1 MYYIFLG
8 VIFGIVF
15 LVTISIVLF
24 GVSHRSKNNRENVQE
39 LNQKARETFD
49 AQGFVAEQIFVLDDS
64 TTTETSNED
73 KKFFAINAAEKKI
86 GFIDYENSKIL
97 IVNFGDILDFEVY
110 ENNVKGFSGANI
122 GLGLSVFGAREE
134 TQCKDLRLIITLKN
148 YANCNIVYDL
158 IGNTF
163 MNVGIAKESSVYKK
177 VLASLQ
183 KVVSFL
189 KIIKEENSK
198 TGL

>member
-73 KKFFAINAAEKKI
+73 KKFFAINATEK
-86 GFIDYENSKIL
+86 
-97 IVNFGDILDFEVY
+97 
-110 ENNVKGFSGANI
+110 
-122 GLGLSVFGAREE
+122 R
-134 TQCKDLRLIITLKN
+134 
-148 YANCNIVYDL
+148 
-158 IGNTF
+158 
-163 MNVGIAKESSVYKK
+163 
-177 VLASLQ
+177 
-183 KVVSFL
+183 
-189 KIIKEENSK
+189 
-198 TGL
+198 